1 MTPPPLAPTPMS
13 DAIRTATLRTKAEE
27 LEASFLSEMLSYTG
41 MDKSV
46 DSFGGGHGEEQF
58 TSFLRQEHATAMV
71 AAGGIGLA
79 EQLFKS
85 LTAHQ
90 GPVVPHVG

>member
-1 MTPPPLAPTPMS
+1 MTLPPPTLSPLS
-13 DAIRTATLRTKAEE
+13 DATRTATLHAKAQE

-41 MDKSV
+41 MDKSAE
-46 DSFGGGHGEEQF
+46 SFGGGHGEEQF
-58 TSFLRQEHATAMV
+58 ASFLRQEHAKAMV

-90 GPVVPHVG
+90 SPAVPNVG